1 MLNLK
6 PLIAGLV
13 EDVLRAIAEATL
25 EELGAVGTSHRG
37 APKPARSTRRSRGR
51 AAPRRG
57 PSRASRLASP
67 AHMHSLPDDALEP
80 PEFDAITN
88 PEDLLVATGHCAVAE
103 PFLASNVTV
112 DNEESTED
120 EEEVPPS
127 RVQPVDRPT
136 PVLRAGESV
145 VRATAAGVVIRRP
158 RSR

>member
-1 MLNLK
+1 
-6 PLIAGLV
+6 
-13 EDVLRAIAEATL
+13 
-25 EELGAVGTSHRG
+25 
-37 APKPARSTRRSRGR
+37 
-51 AAPRRG
+51 
-57 PSRASRLASP
+57 
-67 AHMHSLPDDALEP
+67 MHSLPDDALEP
-80 PEFDAITN
+80 PEFHAITN
-88 PEDLLVATGHCAVAE
+88 PEDLLVATGHSAVAE
-103 PFLASNVTV
+103 PVLASNVTV